1 MPCTS
6 DPFEVWKVLLGSIAK
21 GWWIHLTQTSC
32 EAFRYY
38 WMITKAGSS
47 QLEFSLL
54 SNYWRP
60 RFPLWRDSCTGCGGG
75 TVQESIQMLIR
86 PGRSSSSSSSSL
98 FLSASSRFTQSL
110 SLSQSEMKSPPG
122 MLHCTGMD
130 KLEDLPPDLLRHAFA
145 VADKDKSLGVPGCN
159 QWLKYPVMSSESEWV
174 WHPWFANDLEL
185 FATET

>member
-1 MPCTS
+1 MDDHKSWIFPAGVFS
-6 DPFEVWKVLLGSIAK
+6 SLELLGAK
-21 GWWIHLTQTSC
+21 IP
-32 EAFRYY
+32 
-38 WMITKAGSS
+38 
-47 QLEFSLL
+47 SL
-54 SNYWRP
+54 N
-60 RFPLWRDSCTGCGGG
+60 RFLHGLRGG

-98 FLSASSRFTQSL
+98 FLPASSRFTQSL

-159 QWLKYPVMSSESEWV
+159 QWLKCPVNLNGFDT
-174 WHPWFANDLEL
+174 HDLPMIWSYL
-185 FATET
+185 PLKHRSRQCHQVTAKTCSYSIHVKHVFILKWPF